1 MTDNDLN
8 EKLMDKE
15 QVISD
20 YFNKDLNIE
29 FFDTLFN
36 NQDIAQGDSTKKYKI
51 VTADG
56 FIKGLKSNTQ
66 TGLDSNN
73 ADDLNKRVNAYGS
86 NKKVDKQ
93 VKGLWDFVVE
103 SMEDEMLQILLVA
116 SVVSTIIGILQEGFA
131 TGWIEG
137 FSIFLAVFIV
147 VAISSFQN
155 YSKEQQFN
163 ELEAENAKKDVKLK
177 RDGCEIK
184 EINVD
189 DVVVGDIMHLSIGDI
204 VPVDGIL
211 LSSSVTMDES
221 AITGESELQVKVSV
235 AEKMNKKHNPI
246 IMSGTQVV
254 DGSGKMIVC
263 AVGSHS
269 SIGKCSDIMG
279 AENDETPLQAKLT
292 IVADKIGELGF
303 IAAVFIGMTLIVK
316 DAITRY
322 LAGLPV
328 FSSALVDTI
337 INAFIIAI
345 TVIVVAI
352 PEGLPMAVTISLAFS
367 VFKMKEENN
376 LVRHLDASETM
387 GNVNNVCTDKT
398 GTLTKGVMELRNYY
412 LELKNNQ
419 TNSEIEYTEAF
430 NLLTECLVN
439 NISAYTEMKDGKKLV
454 KGDFTEKSLLEF
466 LVDKV
471 VEYDLKKQAKVIKVL
486 AFSSENKFMCTLVE
500 TQPGNYRLYIK
511 GAPERVI
518 EKCTKV
524 RGEKGKDEK
533 LNKYAENIKN
543 QQSAYAEQ
551 AMRTLCVGYKDFS
564 STTIESDD
572 TEGMEF
578 FEQHL
583 RDFTLV
589 SLLGIADP
597 PRDDVSNAI
606 KTCHDAGVIVRMVT
620 GDNIKTALAIS
631 QEVHIINHNEAGLAL
646 NRLKA
651 LEDNDGQDGGLSMP
665 SKIVALEGNE
675 FRELSGGYNKIE
687 DGKDSKGKPKFK
699 FELAN
704 VAKFTKTTE
713 HLKVIARASP
723 DDKFL
728 LVLGLKQIGNIVAVT
743 GDGTNDAP
751 AMKKSDVGFA
761 MGKRGTDIAKAASDI
776 VLLDDSFS
784 SIVTAMKYGRNVY
797 DCIRKFLQFQLTCN
811 VVAVFMTLLGG
822 CILKDAPLNAIQM
835 LWVNLIMDSFASLAL
850 ATEAPN
856 DQLLKR
862 KPYPKDSDIITN
874 TMKVNIG
881 AQSLYQITILLFII
895 FKGDQLFG
903 VASDREL
910 DHFTWNK
917 KNGYHFTIFFNIFV
931 LLQVFNSINA
941 RKLQRSEKNVFAG
954 IFNNWYYLFINAITV
969 IGQIVMVQFGGR
981 AIRTQPLSMHQHL
994 MCIAIASSCLVIG
1007 FIVKFLPVGLD
1018 ESDGVPTI
1026 SIAKS
1031 IRGRKSAIGSQVK
1044 SSKSIKI

>member
-15 QVISD
+15 QASSD

-29 FFDTLFN
+29 YFDTLFN
-36 NQDIAQGDSTKKYKI
+36 NQDISNGNSTKRYKK
-51 VTADG
+51 VTANG
-56 FIKGLKSNTQ
+56 FIKGLKSNAQ

-73 ADDLNKRVNAYGS
+73 AEDLNKRESVYGS
-86 NKKVDKQ
+86 NKKIDKD

-116 SVVSTIIGILQEGFA
+116 SVVSTIIGVLQEGFA

-155 YSKEQQFN
+155 YSKEEQFN
-163 ELEAENAKKDVKLK
+163 ELEAENAKKDVKLM
-177 RDGCEIK
+177 RDGCQVK

-189 DVVVGDIMHLSIGDI
+189 DIVVGDIMHLSIGDI

-211 LSSSVTMDES
+211 LSSSVTIDES

-235 AEKMNKKHNPI
+235 PEKMNKKHNPI

-263 AVGSHS
+263 AVGSNS
-269 SIGKCSDIMG
+269 SIGKSGDIMG

-292 IVADKIGELGF
+292 VVADKIGELGF
-303 IAAVFIGMTLIVK
+303 IAAIFIGMTLIVK
-316 DAITRY
+316 ECFLRY
-322 LAGLPV
+322 FNGLPIL
-328 FSSALVDTI
+328 SSALVDTI

-398 GTLTKGVMELRNYY
+398 GTVTKGVMELRNFY
-412 LELKNNQ
+412 LELSDNQ
-419 TNSEIEYTEAF
+419 TKEDIVVNESF
-430 NLLTECLVN
+430 DLLTECLVN
-439 NISAYTEMKDGKKLV
+439 NISAYTETKDGQTLV
-454 KGDFTEKSLLEF
+454 KGDFTERSLLQF

-471 VEYDLKKQAKVIKVL
+471 KDHDSKKHAKVVKVL
-486 AFSSENKFMCTLVE
+486 AFSSDNKFMCTLVE
-500 TQPGNYRLYIK
+500 TKTGNYRLYIK

-518 EKCTKV
+518 DKCTKI
-524 RGEKGKDEK
+524 RGKSGKDER
-533 LNKYAENIKN
+533 LNKYINDIN
-543 QQSAYAEQ
+543 QQQSVYAEQ
-551 AMRTLCVGYKDFS
+551 AMRTLCVGYRDFS
-564 STTIESDD
+564 SDTIEADD
-572 TEGMEF
+572 AEGMEF
-578 FEQHL
+578 FEQYL
-583 RDFTLV
+583 KDFTLLSV
-589 SLLGIADP
+589 LGIADP
-597 PRDDVSNAI
+597 PRDDVANAI

-620 GDNIKTALAIS
+620 GDNIKTALTIS
-631 QEVHIINHNEAGLAL
+631 QEVHIISAVERGTAL

-651 LEDNDGQDGGLSMP
+651 IEENEGQDDPLSLP
-665 SKIVALEGNE
+665 SKIFALEGNE

-687 DGKDSKGKPKFK
+687 DGKDAKGKPKFK
-699 FELAN
+699 YELAN
-704 VAKFTKTTE
+704 VQKFTTTTKD
-713 HLKVIARASP
+713 LKVIARASP

-728 LVLGLKQIGNIVAVT
+728 LVLGLKQLGNIVAVT

-784 SIVTAMKYGRNVY
+784 SIVTAMKFGRNVY

-856 DQLLKR
+856 DKLLKR

-895 FKGDQLFG
+895 FKGDVLFG
-903 VASDREL
+903 VPSDREL

-941 RKLQRSEKNVFAG
+941 RKLQRSETNVFAG
-954 IFNNWYYLFINAITV
+954 IFNNWYYLFINAITI
-969 IGQIVMVQFGGR
+969 IGQVIMVQYGGR
-981 AIRTQPLSMHQHL
+981 ALRTQPLSLHQHL
-994 MCIAIASSCLVIG
+994 MCIAIAASCLIIG

-1018 ESDGVPTI
+1018 ETEGVPQM

-1031 IRGRKSAIGSQVK
+1031 IRGRKSAVGSNVK
-1044 SSKSIKI
+1044 SSKSIKM